1 MKLRQFQCLYAV
13 VESGFN
19 ISRAAEVLHATQP
32 AIGKQLRL
40 MEDELGVDLLVRRSG
55 SPVALTEAGQQALA
69 WARRAL
75 QCSDN
80 IRALGADRGADKGGT
95 FTIAAMHSHAT
106 CVLLP
111 AIVSF
116 REHFPDFQVCLR
128 QGTPSQTAQLV
139 RDGTAA
145 FAMTHVPTDLP
156 KEVVAVPFLT
166 SRRVLLMPPGHP
178 LMKLKTLALTDIAAF
193 PLVVPHS
200 LGTDTPRVVRAF
212 QEAGIGVVVAVA
224 ALDSEVVRA
233 YVLAG
238 LGVGIVPT
246 FSFPPERLRGL
257 RARDAGDLFE
267 PASSVLLLRR
277 DGHIRKSVR
286 QFLRHL
292 DPALDSARLE
302 ELLVKAGS

>member
-1 MKLRQFQCLYAV
+1 MKLRQFQCLSAV

-40 MEDELGVDLLVRRSG
+40 IEDELGVALLLRRSG
-55 SPVALTEAGQQALA
+55 RPVALTEAGEQALG

-80 IRALGADRGADKGGT
+80 IRALGADRGAESGGS
-95 FTIAAMHSHAT
+95 FIIAATHAHAT

-116 REHFPDFQVCLR
+116 REQFPDMRLCLR
-128 QGTPSQTAQLV
+128 QGTPSQAGQLV

-145 FAMTHVPTDLP
+145 FGMTHLPSDLP

-166 SRRVLLMPPGHP
+166 SRRTLLMPPGHP
-178 LMKLKTLALTDIAAF
+178 LAKAKTLTLAAIAAF
-193 PLVVPHS
+193 PIIVPHS

-212 QEAGIGVVVAVA
+212 QAAGIPVVVSVA
-224 ALDSEVVRA
+224 ALDSEVIRA

-238 LGVGIVPT
+238 LGIGIVPT
-246 FSFPPERLRGL
+246 FSFPHEKMRGL

-267 PASSVLLLRR
+267 PASSVVLLRR

-292 DPALDSARLE
+292 APELDAARLQ
-302 ELLVKAGS
+302 ELLQQAEG